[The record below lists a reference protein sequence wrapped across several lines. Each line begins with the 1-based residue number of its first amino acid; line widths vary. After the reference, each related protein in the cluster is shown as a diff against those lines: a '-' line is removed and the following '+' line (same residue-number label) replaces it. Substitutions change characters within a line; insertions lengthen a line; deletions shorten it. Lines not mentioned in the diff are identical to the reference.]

1 MLVTMQNSE
10 LIDKL
15 VLVANGDLRLV
26 EEAIRACAA
35 GRDGADL
42 KMVVDYIVKHRES
55 EKVPA
60 VA

>member
-1 MLVTMQNSE
+1 MLVTMQNSD

-15 VLVANGDLRLV
+15 VLIASGDLRLV
-26 EEAIRACAA
+26 EEAIRACAE

-42 KMVVDYIVKHRES
+42 KMVVDYIVKQRQQ
-55 EKVPA
+55 EKIPA